1 MAVNFRLKPAVLIF
15 ENIYDRHSLIAV
27 KSRTGICVPALLVL
41 LTVLTSPWREAEA
54 QLTSSRTV
62 AILPIVA
69 PSSDSALAANLY
81 KKIVTAIGPSVTRR
95 GINVELTGQGLGMR
109 ELAHTLSQPM
119 KMGDYAQRVGAA
131 FLIGGGINRLP
142 EGDLLVTMILYG
154 VDDRKVIAA
163 EWHIF
168 EDSTMAGTGVT
179 EMALRLS
186 KPNNLTHS
194 DTPIIYSI
202 IVPGTGQ
209 IMLGEPV
216 HAIFCSGLVTAAF
229 LWKRGPQPMP
239 ADPYLAAKLKKTVKK
254 RRLTRIVVAW
264 LFNVVDTTLLCK
276 LRVRKVDAL
285 LFFSMMDMYSHSP
298 DILLQP
304 AIGLR
309 INFNF
314 RK

>member
-1 MAVNFRLKPAVLIF
+1 VVV
-15 ENIYDRHSLIAV
+15 SV

-41 LTVLTSPWREAEA
+41 LTVLMSPWREAEA

-69 PSSDSALAANLY
+69 SSSDSALAADLY
-81 KKIVTAIGPSVTRR
+81 KRIVTVIGPSVTRR

-109 ELAHTLSQPM
+109 ELAYTLSQPM
-119 KMGDYAQRVGAA
+119 NMGNYAQRAGAA

-142 EGDLLVTMILYG
+142 EGDLLVTMIVYG
-154 VDDRKVIAA
+154 VDDRRIIAA

-168 EDSTMAGTGVT
+168 EDSTMAGRGVM
-179 EMALRLS
+179 EMAMRLS
-186 KPNNLTHS
+186 KPNILTHS

-216 HAIFCSGLVTAAF
+216 HAVFCSGLVIAAI

-239 ADPYLAAKLKKTVKK
+239 ANPYLAAKLKKTIKK
-254 RRLTRIVVAW
+254 RRLTRIVMAW
-264 LFNVVDTTLLCK
+264 LFNVADTTLLCK
-276 LRVRKVDAL
+276 LRVRKVDAS
-285 LFFSMMDMYSHSP
+285 LFFSMMNMYSYGSMLNMYSHSP